1 MTRLPI
7 LKENA
12 EGLRLS
18 TSFGSETSQ
27 ESGQSNTVIQ
37 LQPLALP
44 LLAAAQFLSI
54 SKHSLSRLI
63 ADGKIIA
70 RKEGSKVRACWSM

>member
-1 MTRLPI
+1 MTCLP
-7 LKENA
+7 KNA

-18 TSFGSETSQ
+18 TSFGDTSQ
-27 ESGQSNTVIQ
+27 ESGQSNAVIQ